1 MNHWMPSTTVSE
13 YQPAIERTQLVAS
26 PSISRKP
33 QAGQS
38 RITMFKGR
46 KKEWPDPEQ
55 SIGRSCPFHSTS
67 GCCWEAIG
75 PARDAF
81 NEVAETIRELFQ
93 SHSDYLNEGE
103 ETYPTFSFDI
113 WMVGRD
119 ESHARPTIIL
129 GCRSEKVRTK
139 AKKLLERSGILDK
152 SPGIDVK
159 KTSRAP
165 DRLAANDDTHELGGS
180 EPSLED
186 MRTVYALEE
195 RDECGIQIFLGSAYN
210 LPTESAPKA
219 TIGGV
224 VMVDS
229 IAYGLSVSHVFS
241 STYQPPQDL
250 LKDDVLVFD
259 EDSDSDTDSFAEST
273 SKGELP
279 QLIKIQQ

>member
-1 MNHWMPSTTVSE
+1 
-13 YQPAIERTQLVAS
+13 
-26 PSISRKP
+26 
-33 QAGQS
+33 
-38 RITMFKGR
+38 MFKRR
-46 KKEWPDPEQ
+46 KKEWPDPER

-93 SHSDYLNEGE
+93 SHSDYLNEDE
-103 ETYPTFSFDI
+103 ETSPTFSFDI

-129 GCRSEKVRTK
+129 GCQSEKVRTK
-139 AKKLLERSGILDK
+139 AKKLLVGSGILDK
-152 SPGIDVK
+152 SLRIDVK

-165 DRLAANDDTHELGGS
+165 DRLAANDDIHGLGGS
-180 EPSLED
+180 EPSLEN

-229 IAYGLSVSHVFS
+229 FAYGLSVSHVFS

-273 SKGELP
+273 SKGEFP
-279 QLIKIQQ
+279 QLIKMQQ